1 MAPRKLAKKINFGI
15 SIFILHVLCMY
26 LIDMYSYRNPL
37 LSKKK
42 NQSHGTHRLLFM
54 VDIDCIYLISLS
66 F

>member
-15 SIFILHVLCMY
+15 SILILHVLCMY

-42 NQSHGTHRLLFM
+42 TPNHMGH
-54 VDIDCIYLISLS
+54 IDHYLW
-66 F
+66 